1 VLFVL
6 AIGGLAGVSC
16 RNPGMVEETNQEEKE
31 GDLEKADWVWN
42 DRVKRCEHHKKVKT
56 SSTP

>member
-1 VLFVL
+1 
-6 AIGGLAGVSC
+6 
-16 RNPGMVEETNQEEKE
+16 MVEETNQEEKE